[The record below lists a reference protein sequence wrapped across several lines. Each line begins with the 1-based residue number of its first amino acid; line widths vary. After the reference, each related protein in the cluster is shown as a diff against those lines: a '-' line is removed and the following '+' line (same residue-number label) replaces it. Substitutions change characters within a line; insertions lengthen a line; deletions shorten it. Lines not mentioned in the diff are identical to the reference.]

1 VAIDARVVALQTQA
15 ARDKA
20 EAVRRVETEWRQ
32 QIGELRER
40 NAAEFQA
47 ATDALRAQLRHAEQ
61 QVWFSQVMSRCGGW
75 AGWRCCLRT
84 ERWMSVQGDPTS
96 VRVE

>member
-20 EAVRRVETEWRQ
+20 DAVRRVEAEWRQ

-61 QVWFSQVMSRCGGW
+61 QVCLSPIPLGGK
-75 AGWRCCLRT
+75 
-84 ERWMSVQGDPTS
+84 
-96 VRVE
+96 